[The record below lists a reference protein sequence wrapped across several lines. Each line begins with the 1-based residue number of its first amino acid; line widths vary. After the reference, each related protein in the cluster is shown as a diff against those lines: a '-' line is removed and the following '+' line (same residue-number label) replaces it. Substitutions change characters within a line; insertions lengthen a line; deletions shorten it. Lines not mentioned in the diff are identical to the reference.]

1 MVWSSSLWGCE
12 LKRICKWYH
21 PLRIRHPPC
30 EDVSWKVKDHA
41 SEITETVILLV
52 RMWVEKLYGVARH
65 YRTTV
70 ILLVRMWVEK
80 FLVLF
85 FSCLS
90 TVILL
95 VRMWVEKAYALLFFP
110 GSIGHPPC
118 EDVSWKSNG
127 RSTDS
132 LNSVILLVRMWV
144 EKMAGWFLFPLSIR
158 HPPCEDVSWKNGW
171 MIPVPSFHPSSS
183 LWGCELKN

>member
-1 MVWSSSLWGCE
+1 MSLVILRRHPPCEDVSWKYTSHKRNDPDVASSSLWGCE

-80 FLVLF
+80 HPEWTGGTSWSSSSLWGCELKT
-85 FSCLS
+85 CC
-90 TVILL
+90 
-95 VRMWVEKAYALLFFP
+95 
-110 GSIGHPPC
+110 GSVGNAMSGHPPC
-118 EDVSWKSNG
+118 EDVSWKLAHTMN
-127 RSTDS
+127 
-132 LNSVILLVRMWV
+132 LIC
-144 EKMAGWFLFPLSIR
+144 PLC
-158 HPPCEDVSWKNGW
+158 HPPCEDVSWKTDLISI
-171 MIPVPSFHPSSS
+171 M
-183 LWGCELKN
+183 

>member
-1 MVWSSSLWGCE
+1 MRKVILLVRMWVENTPPINVMIPTLRHPPCEDVSWKYPGQHSKRSDRSHPPCEDVSWKVRCNCANEMKEWSSSLWGCE

-80 FLVLF
+80 W
-85 FSCLS
+85 C
-90 TVILL
+90 T
-95 VRMWVEKAYALLFFP
+95 MQ
-110 GSIGHPPC
+110 H
-118 EDVSWKSNG
+118 
-127 RSTDS
+127 
-132 LNSVILLVRMWV
+132 
-144 EKMAGWFLFPLSIR
+144 
-158 HPPCEDVSWKNGW
+158 
-171 MIPVPSFHPSSS
+171 
-183 LWGCELKN
+183 